1 MKVLTVV
8 CSCGDDFFASLNLYN
23 LPQVVLRSR
32 KRRSGEQRP
41 CSVSELYQLATRLD
55 LAPFSVSETALH
67 NLLTATPETPTNDNQ
82 AL

>member
-1 MKVLTVV
+1 MHSCCTINIVQYEVV
-8 CSCGDDFFASLNLYN
+8 NPSCLS
-23 LPQVVLRSR
+23 PVQVVLRNR

-41 CSVSELYQLATRLD
+41 WSVSELYQLATRLD
-55 LAPFSVSETALH
+55 LAPYSVSETALH

>member
-1 MKVLTVV
+1 M
-8 CSCGDDFFASLNLYN
+8 
-23 LPQVVLRSR
+23 
-32 KRRSGEQRP
+32 
-41 CSVSELYQLATRLD
+41 SELYQLATRLD